1 MFELRELLRN
11 ASADVPLDV
20 AALQIATIEYPQLT
34 VEPFLVLLDSHA
46 TEFGERV
53 SRRTT
58 GEEFVDLLNHYLFEE
73 LGFQGNS
80 EEYYDPA
87 NSCLNEVLTRRL
99 GIPITLSLVYVEIGR
114 RLGRPIHAI
123 GLPGHFLV
131 SYDGPDFEAIIDPF
145 HCGQIRSDEE
155 CYELAREATG
165 VPLADNPEL
174 LAPVSNR
181 HIAVRIL
188 NNLRSIYFQ
197 RREAAK
203 AAQVL
208 DLLIEASPDSAEEYK
223 QRGVCYIQTE
233 RYEDARHDLETYL
246 RLAPK
251 AADAP
256 QVATELNR
264 IRRLIALRT

>member
-1 MFELRELLRN
+1 MFELRELLRED
-11 ASADVPLDV
+11 SVDVPLDV

-46 TEFGERV
+46 TEFAERV
-53 SRRTT
+53 SSRTS
-58 GEEFVDLLNHYLFEE
+58 GEEFVELLNLYLFEE

-80 EEYYDPA
+80 DDYYDPA

-131 SYDGPDFEAIIDPF
+131 AYGAADFQAIIDPF
-145 HCGQIRSDEE
+145 HAGQIRSEEE

-165 VPLADNPEL
+165 LPLSDDPDL

-197 RREAAK
+197 RREAYK
-203 AAQVL
+203 AVQVL
-208 DLLIEASPDSAEEYK
+208 DLLIESAPESAEEYK
-223 QRGVCYIQTE
+223 QRGVCQVQIE
-233 RYEDARHDLETYL
+233 RYEDARDDLQQYL
-246 RLAPK
+246 RLAPNAPDK
-251 AADAP
+251 P
-256 QVATELNR
+256 QVAAELER
-264 IRRLIALRT
+264 IRRLLALRA

>member
-1 MFELRELLRN
+1 
-11 ASADVPLDV
+11 VPLDV
-20 AALQIATIEYPQLT
+20 AALQIATIEYPELA

-53 SRRTT
+53 NARTS
-58 GEEFVDLLNHYLFEE
+58 GEEFIDLLNHYLFEE

-99 GIPITLSLVYVEIGR
+99 GIPISLSLVYIEIGR
-114 RLGRPIHAI
+114 RLGRPIHGV

-131 SYDGPDFEAIIDPF
+131 SYEGADFQAIIDPF
-145 HCGQIRSDEE
+145 HAGQIRSEQE

-165 VPLADNPEL
+165 VPLQDDPDL

-181 HIAVRIL
+181 HIAIRML

-197 RREAAK
+197 RREAFK
-203 AAQVL
+203 AVRVL
-208 DLLIEASPDSAEEYK
+208 DLLIESAPDSAEEYK
-223 QRGVCYIQTE
+223 QRGVCLARIE
-233 RYEDARHDLETYL
+233 RYEEARDDFEKYL
-246 RLAPK
+246 RLAPN
-251 AADAP
+251 AADRR
-256 QVATELNR
+256 QVAAELDR
-264 IRRLIALRT
+264 VRRLIGLRA

>member
-1 MFELRELLRN
+1 MHELRELLR
-11 ASADVPLDV
+11 ADTAHVPLDV
-20 AALQIATIEYPQLT
+20 AALQIATIEYPQLS

-46 TEFGERV
+46 TEFSERV
-53 SRRTT
+53 DRRTG
-58 GEEFVDLLNHYLFEE
+58 GEEFIDRLNHYLFEE

-80 EEYYDPA
+80 DDYYHPA

-99 GIPITLSLVYVEIGR
+99 GIPITLSLVYIEIGR
-114 RLGRPIHAI
+114 RLGRPMHGV

-131 SYDGPDFEAIIDPF
+131 GYDGPDFAAIIDPF
-145 HCGQIRSDEE
+145 HTGQIRSEHE

-165 VPLADNPEL
+165 VPLEDDPDL

-203 AAQVL
+203 ATRVL
-208 DLLIEASPDSAEEYK
+208 DLLIEAAPESAEEYK
-223 QRGVCYIQTE
+223 QRGVCLVQTGL
-233 RYEDARHDLETYL
+233 YEEAARDLETYL
-246 RLAPK
+246 RLAPN
-251 AADAP
+251 AP
-256 QVATELNR
+256 DRSQVALELQR
-264 IRRLIALRT
+264 VRRLLALRA